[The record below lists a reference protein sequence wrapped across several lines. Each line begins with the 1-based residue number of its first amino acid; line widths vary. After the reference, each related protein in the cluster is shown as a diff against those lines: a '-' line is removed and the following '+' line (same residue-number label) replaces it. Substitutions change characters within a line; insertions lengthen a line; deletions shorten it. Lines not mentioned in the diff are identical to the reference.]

1 MRFADSKMIK
11 GKLKGIKTHLQQ
23 SGLLVFILIMAVVL
37 ALLSDRFLTPANLI
51 NILRQA
57 SINGIISVGMML
69 VILTAGIDLSVGAIL
84 ALSVVVTAD
93 LMHQGLPP
101 FAAAAL
107 GLGIGG
113 FLGFVNGWLV
123 SRIRVPPFIATLG
136 MMSFARGLALA
147 YTGGKPV
154 TGLDEGF
161 RLLGTGIVGPI
172 PMPVIIAFLVF
183 LSGYILLAQTRVGT
197 YLYALGENQE
207 AALFSGIATGFYTRF
222 VFTASGVLAALSG
235 MILIARLD
243 SAQPVIGLGY
253 EFDAIAAVVIGGTS
267 LAGGE
272 GRLSGTLLG
281 VLIIAMLNNAL
292 NLINVSSFYE
302 GIVKGM
308 VIALALILHGL
319 VRKL

>member
-1 MRFADSKMIK
+1 M
-11 GKLKGIKTHLQQ
+11 GKIKGIKTQLQQ
-23 SGLLVFILIMAVVL
+23 SGLLVFILIMVVVL
-37 ALLSDRFLTPANLI
+37 TLLSDRFLTPANLI

-101 FAAAAL
+101 FVAAVL

-161 RLLGTGIVGPI
+161 RFLGTGIVGPI

-183 LSGYILLAQTRVGT
+183 LSGYILLAKTRVGT

-207 AALFSGIATGFYTRF
+207 AAWFSGIATGFYTKF

-319 VRKL
+319 VSKL

>member
-1 MRFADSKMIK
+1 MAETSKFK
-11 GKLKGIKTHLQQ
+11 KQLQQ
-23 SGLLVFILIMAVVL
+23 SGLLVFVLLMAGVL
-37 ALLSDRFLTPANLI
+37 ALLSDRFLTAPNLI

-69 VILTAGIDLSVGAIL
+69 VILTAGIDLSVGSIL
-84 ALSVVVTAD
+84 ALTVVVTAD
-93 LMHQGLPP
+93 LMHQGVPVTLAV
-101 FAAAAL
+101 AA

-113 FLGFVNGWLV
+113 SLGFINGLLV
-123 SRIRVPPFIATLG
+123 SKVRVPPFIATLG

-147 YTGGKPV
+147 YTGGKPI

-161 RLLGTGIVGPI
+161 RFLGTGVVASI
-172 PMPVIIAFLVF
+172 PMPVIIAFFVLLV
-183 LSGYILLAQTRVGT
+183 GYLLLDKTRIGT
-197 YLYALGENQE
+197 YLYALGENRE
-207 AALFSGIATGFYTRF
+207 AAYFSGIATGFYTKF
-222 VFTASGVLAALSG
+222 VYTASGMLAALAG

-243 SAQPVIGLGY
+243 SAQPVIGRGY

-272 GRLSGTLLG
+272 GKISGTLLG
-281 VLIIAMLNNAL
+281 VLIIAMLNNGL

-302 GIVKGM
+302 QIVKGV

>member
-1 MRFADSKMIK
+1 MIM
-11 GKLKGIKTHLQQ
+11 GNIRGIKTHLQQ
-23 SGLLVFILIMAVVL
+23 SGLLVFILIMVGVL
-37 ALLSDRFLTPANLI
+37 TLLSDRFLTPANLI

-101 FAAAAL
+101 LVAAVL

-113 FLGFVNGWLV
+113 FLGFINGWLV

-154 TGLDEGF
+154 TGLDDGF
-161 RLLGTGIVGPI
+161 RFLGTGIVGRI

-183 LSGYILLAQTRVGT
+183 LSGYILLAKTRVGT
-197 YLYALGENQE
+197 YLYALGENRE
-207 AALFSGIATGFYTRF
+207 AALFSGIATGFYTKF

>member
-1 MRFADSKMIK
+1 MDKTTYIK
-11 GKLKGIKTHLQQ
+11 NHLQQ
-23 SGLLVFILIMAVVL
+23 SGLLVFILLMAAVL
-37 ALLSDRFLTPANLI
+37 TFLSDRFLTAPNLV

-69 VILTAGIDLSVGAIL
+69 VILTAGIDLSVGSIL
-84 ALSVVVTAD
+84 ALTVVVTAD
-93 LMHQGLPP
+93 LMHQDIPVFLAV
-101 FAAAAL
+101 AA
-107 GLGIGG
+107 GMGIGG
-113 FLGFVNGWLV
+113 LLGLVNGMLI
-123 SRIRVPPFIATLG
+123 SRMKVPPFIATLG

-154 TGLDEGF
+154 TGFDEGF
-161 RLLGTGIVGPI
+161 RFLGTGVIAQI
-172 PMPVIIAFLVF
+172 PMPVIIAFIVL
-183 LSGYILLAQTRVGT
+183 LSGYILLTKTRVGI
-197 YLYALGENQE
+197 YLYALGENRE
-207 AALFSGIATGFYTRF
+207 AAYFSGIATTMYTNL
-222 VFTASGVLAALSG
+222 VYTVSGILAALSG

-243 SAQPVIGLGY
+243 SAQPVIGMGY

-272 GRLSGTLLG
+272 GKISGTLLG
-281 VLIIAMLNNAL
+281 VLIIAMLNNGL

-302 GIVKGM
+302 QIVKGV

>member
-1 MRFADSKMIK
+1 MIM
-11 GKLKGIKTHLQQ
+11 GKIKGIKTHLQQ
-23 SGLLVFILIMAVVL
+23 SGLLVFILIMVGVL
-37 ALLSDRFLTPANLI
+37 TLLSDRFLTPANLI

-101 FAAAAL
+101 FVAAVL
-107 GLGIGG
+107 GLGLGG

-161 RLLGTGIVGPI
+161 RFLGTGIVGRI

-183 LSGYILLAQTRVGT
+183 LSGYILLAKTRVGT

-207 AALFSGIATGFYTRF
+207 AALFSGIATGFYTKF

-267 LAGGE
+267 LAGGD

-319 VRKL
+319 VRKI

>member
-1 MRFADSKMIK
+1 MENIK
-11 GKLKGIKTHLQQ
+11 NIKNHLQQ
-23 SGLLVFILIMAVVL
+23 SGLLVFIVIMAAVL
-37 ALLSDRFLTPANLI
+37 TFLSDRFLTVPNIL

-84 ALSVVVTAD
+84 ALAVVITAD
-93 LMHQGLPP
+93 LMQQNIPVFPAVLS
-101 FAAAAL
+101 

-113 FLGFVNGWLV
+113 FLGFINGWLI
-123 SRIRVPPFIATLG
+123 SRIKVPPFIATLG

-161 RLLGTGIVGPI
+161 RFLGTGTIAHI
-172 PMPVIIAFLVF
+172 PMPVIISFFVL
-183 LSGYILLAQTRVGT
+183 LTGYILLTKTRVGT
-197 YLYALGENQE
+197 YLYALGENRN
-207 AALFSGIATGFYTRF
+207 AAFFSGIATDFYTKF
-222 VFTASGVLAALSG
+222 VYTASGILAALAG

-243 SAQPVIGLGY
+243 SAQPVIGIGY

-272 GRLSGTLLG
+272 GKISGTLSG

-292 NLINVSSFYE
+292 NLLNVSSFYE
-302 GIVKGM
+302 GIAKGI

>member
-1 MRFADSKMIK
+1 MIM
-11 GKLKGIKTHLQQ
+11 GKIKGIKTQLQQ
-23 SGLLVFILIMAVVL
+23 SGLLVFILIMVGVL
-37 ALLSDRFLTPANLI
+37 TLLSDRFLTPANLI

-101 FAAAAL
+101 FVAAVL

-161 RLLGTGIVGPI
+161 RFLGTGIVGRI

-183 LSGYILLAQTRVGT
+183 LSGYILLAKTRVGT

-207 AALFSGIATGFYTRF
+207 AAWFSGIATGFYTKF

>member
-1 MRFADSKMIK
+1 
-11 GKLKGIKTHLQQ
+11 
-23 SGLLVFILIMAVVL
+23 
-37 ALLSDRFLTPANLI
+37 
-51 NILRQA
+51 
-57 SINGIISVGMML
+57 
-69 VILTAGIDLSVGAIL
+69 
-84 ALSVVVTAD
+84 
-93 LMHQGLPP
+93 
-101 FAAAAL
+101 
-107 GLGIGG
+107 
-113 FLGFVNGWLV
+113 
-123 SRIRVPPFIATLG
+123 
-136 MMSFARGLALA
+136 
-147 YTGGKPV
+147 
-154 TGLDEGF
+154 
-161 RLLGTGIVGPI
+161 
-172 PMPVIIAFLVF
+172 
-183 LSGYILLAQTRVGT
+183 
-197 YLYALGENQE
+197 
-207 AALFSGIATGFYTRF
+207 
-222 VFTASGVLAALSG
+222 VLAALSG

>member
-1 MRFADSKMIK
+1 MGNIK
-11 GKLKGIKTHLQQ
+11 RYKPYLQQ
-23 SGLLVFILIMAVVL
+23 SGLLMSVL
-37 ALLSDRFLTPANLI
+37 LMVGVLTLLSDRFLTAPNLI

-57 SINGIISVGMML
+57 SINGIISAGMML
-69 VILTAGIDLSVGAIL
+69 VILIAGIDLSVGAIL
-84 ALSVVVTAD
+84 ALTVVVTAD
-93 LMHQGLPP
+93 LMHQGLSP
-101 FAAAAL
+101 FIAVVS

-113 FLGFVNGWLV
+113 ILGYINGWLV
-123 SRIRVPPFIATLG
+123 SRINVPPFIATLG
-136 MMSFARGLALA
+136 MMSFSRGLALA

-161 RLLGTGIVGPI
+161 RFLGTGVIANI

-183 LSGYILLAQTRVGT
+183 LAGYILLTKTRVGL

-207 AALFSGIATGFYTRF
+207 AALFSGIATGFYTKF
-222 VFTASGVLAALSG
+222 VFTVSGILSALAG

-243 SAQPVIGLGY
+243 SAQPVIGMGY

-272 GRLSGTLLG
+272 GKLSGTLLG

-302 GIVKGM
+302 GIVKGI
-308 VIALALILHGL
+308 VISLALILHGL

>member
-1 MRFADSKMIK
+1 MII
-11 GKLKGIKTHLQQ
+11 GKIKGIKTQLQQ
-23 SGLLVFILIMAVVL
+23 SGLLVFILIMVGVL
-37 ALLSDRFLTPANLI
+37 TLLSDRFLTPANLI

-101 FAAAAL
+101 FVATVL

-161 RLLGTGIVGPI
+161 RYLGTGIVGRI

-183 LSGYILLAQTRVGT
+183 LSGYILLTKTRVGT

-207 AALFSGIATGFYTRF
+207 AAWFSGIATGFYTKF

-272 GRLSGTLLG
+272 GRVSGTLLG

>member
-1 MRFADSKMIK
+1 MIM
-11 GKLKGIKTHLQQ
+11 GKIKGIKTQLQQ
-23 SGLLVFILIMAVVL
+23 SGLLVFILIMVVVL
-37 ALLSDRFLTPANLI
+37 TLLSDRFLTPANLI

-101 FAAAAL
+101 FVATVL

-161 RLLGTGIVGPI
+161 RYLGTGIVGRI

-183 LSGYILLAQTRVGT
+183 LSGYILLTKTRVGT

-207 AALFSGIATGFYTRF
+207 AAWFSGIATGFYTKF

-272 GRLSGTLLG
+272 GRVSGTLLG

>member
-1 MRFADSKMIK
+1 MIM
-11 GKLKGIKTHLQQ
+11 GKIKGIKTQLQQ
-23 SGLLVFILIMAVVL
+23 SGLLVFILIMVGVL
-37 ALLSDRFLTPANLI
+37 TLLSDRFLTPANLI

-101 FAAAAL
+101 FVATVL

-161 RLLGTGIVGPI
+161 RYLGTGIVGRI

-183 LSGYILLAQTRVGT
+183 LSGYILLTKTRVGT

-207 AALFSGIATGFYTRF
+207 AAWFSGIATGFYTKF

-272 GRLSGTLLG
+272 GRVSGTLLG

>member
-1 MRFADSKMIK
+1 M
-11 GKLKGIKTHLQQ
+11 
-23 SGLLVFILIMAVVL
+23 VVVL
-37 ALLSDRFLTPANLI
+37 TLLSDRFLTPANLI

-101 FAAAAL
+101 FVAAVL

-161 RLLGTGIVGPI
+161 RFLGTGIVGRI

-183 LSGYILLAQTRVGT
+183 LSGYILLAKTRVGT

-207 AALFSGIATGFYTRF
+207 AAWFSGIATGFYTKF

>member
-1 MRFADSKMIK
+1 MIM
-11 GKLKGIKTHLQQ
+11 GKIKGIKTHLQQ
-23 SGLLVFILIMAVVL
+23 SGLLVFILIMVGVL
-37 ALLSDRFLTPANLI
+37 TLLSDRFLTPANLI

-101 FAAAAL
+101 FVAAVL
-107 GLGIGG
+107 GLGLGG

-161 RLLGTGIVGPI
+161 RFLGTGIVGRI

-183 LSGYILLAQTRVGT
+183 LSGYILLAKTRVGT

-207 AALFSGIATGFYTRF
+207 AALFSGIATGFYTKF

-319 VRKL
+319 VRKI

>member
-1 MRFADSKMIK
+1 M
-11 GKLKGIKTHLQQ
+11 GKIKGIKTQLQQ
-23 SGLLVFILIMAVVL
+23 SGLLVFILIMVGVL
-37 ALLSDRFLTPANLI
+37 TLLSDRFLTPANLI

-101 FAAAAL
+101 FVATVL

-161 RLLGTGIVGPI
+161 RYLGTGIVGRI

-183 LSGYILLAQTRVGT
+183 LSGYILLTKTRVGT

-207 AALFSGIATGFYTRF
+207 AAWFSGIATGFYTKF

-272 GRLSGTLLG
+272 GRVSGTLLG

>member
-1 MRFADSKMIK
+1 MII
-11 GKLKGIKTHLQQ
+11 GKIKGIKTQLQQ
-23 SGLLVFILIMAVVL
+23 SGLLVFILIMVGVL
-37 ALLSDRFLTPANLI
+37 TLLSDRFLTPANLI

-93 LMHQGLPP
+93 LMHHGLPP
-101 FAAAAL
+101 FVAAVL

-161 RLLGTGIVGPI
+161 RYLGTGIVGRI

-183 LSGYILLAQTRVGT
+183 LSGYILLTKTRVGT

-207 AALFSGIATGFYTRF
+207 AAWFSGIATGFYTKF

-272 GRLSGTLLG
+272 GRVSGTLLG

>member
-1 MRFADSKMIK
+1 MIM
-11 GKLKGIKTHLQQ
+11 GKIKGIKTHLQQ
-23 SGLLVFILIMAVVL
+23 SGLLVFILIMVVVL
-37 ALLSDRFLTPANLI
+37 TLLSDRFLTPANLI

-101 FAAAAL
+101 FVAAVL

-161 RLLGTGIVGPI
+161 RFLGTGIVGRI
-172 PMPVIIAFLVF
+172 PMPVIIVFLVF
-183 LSGYILLAQTRVGT
+183 LSGYILLAKTRVGT

-207 AALFSGIATGFYTRF
+207 AALFSGIATGFYTKF

>member
-1 MRFADSKMIK
+1 MIM
-11 GKLKGIKTHLQQ
+11 GKIKGIKTHLQQ
-23 SGLLVFILIMAVVL
+23 SGLLVFILIMVVVL
-37 ALLSDRFLTPANLI
+37 TLLSDRFLTPANLI

-101 FAAAAL
+101 FVAAVL

-161 RLLGTGIVGPI
+161 RFLGTGIVGRI

-183 LSGYILLAQTRVGT
+183 LSGYILLAKTRVGT

-207 AALFSGIATGFYTRF
+207 AALFSGIATGFYTKF

>member
-1 MRFADSKMIK
+1 MR
-11 GKLKGIKTHLQQ
+11 GIKAYLQQ
-23 SGLLVFILIMAVVL
+23 SGLLIFILIMVGVL

-93 LMHQGLPP
+93 LMHRDLPP
-101 FAAAAL
+101 LLAATAGLSL
-107 GLGIGG
+107 GGL
-113 FLGFVNGWLV
+113 LGFVNGWLV
-123 SRIRVPPFIATLG
+123 SRIKVPPFIATLG

-154 TGLDEGF
+154 TGLDAGF
-161 RLLGTGIVGPI
+161 RFLGTGLVAHI
-172 PMPVIIAFLVF
+172 PMPIIIAALVF
-183 LSGYILLAQTRVGT
+183 LAGYLLLSQTRIGA
-197 YLYALGENQE
+197 YLYALGENRE
-207 AALFSGIATGFYTRF
+207 AALFSGIATGFYTKF

-292 NLINVSSFYE
+292 NLTNVSSFYE

>member
-1 MRFADSKMIK
+1 MIM
-11 GKLKGIKTHLQQ
+11 GKIKGIKTHLQQ
-23 SGLLVFILIMAVVL
+23 SGLLVFILIMVGVL
-37 ALLSDRFLTPANLI
+37 TLLSDRFLTPANLI

-101 FAAAAL
+101 FVAAVL
-107 GLGIGG
+107 GLGLGG

-161 RLLGTGIVGPI
+161 RFLGTGIVGRI

-183 LSGYILLAQTRVGT
+183 LSGYILLAKTRVGT

-207 AALFSGIATGFYTRF
+207 AALFSGIATGFYTKF

-267 LAGGE
+267 LAGGD
-272 GRLSGTLLG
+272 GRLSGTLFG

-319 VRKL
+319 VRKI

>member
-1 MRFADSKMIK
+1 MII
-11 GKLKGIKTHLQQ
+11 GKIKGIKTQLQQ
-23 SGLLVFILIMAVVL
+23 SGLLVFILIMVGVL
-37 ALLSDRFLTPANLI
+37 TLLSDRFLTPANLI

-101 FAAAAL
+101 FVAAVL

-161 RLLGTGIVGPI
+161 RFLGTGIVGRI

-183 LSGYILLAQTRVGT
+183 LSGYILLTKTRVGT

-207 AALFSGIATGFYTRF
+207 AAWFSGIATGFYTKF

-272 GRLSGTLLG
+272 GRVSGTLLG

>member
-1 MRFADSKMIK
+1 MIM
-11 GKLKGIKTHLQQ
+11 GKIKGIKTQLQQ
-23 SGLLVFILIMAVVL
+23 SGLLVFILIMVGVL
-37 ALLSDRFLTPANLI
+37 TLLSDRFLTPANLI

-101 FAAAAL
+101 FVAAVL

-161 RLLGTGIVGPI
+161 RFLGTGIVGRI

-183 LSGYILLAQTRVGT
+183 LSGYILLAKTRVGT

-207 AALFSGIATGFYTRF
+207 AALFSGIATGFYTKF

>member
-1 MRFADSKMIK
+1 MIM
-11 GKLKGIKTHLQQ
+11 GNIRVIKTHLQQ
-23 SGLLVFILIMAVVL
+23 SGLLVFILIMVGVL
-37 ALLSDRFLTPANLI
+37 TLLSDRFLTSANLI

-101 FAAAAL
+101 FVAAVS

-123 SRIRVPPFIATLG
+123 SRISVPPFIATLG

-161 RLLGTGIVGPI
+161 RFLGTGIVGRI

-183 LSGYILLAQTRVGT
+183 VSGYILLAKTRVGT
-197 YLYALGENQE
+197 YLYALGENRE
-207 AALFSGIATGFYTRF
+207 AALFSGIATGFYTTF

>member
-1 MRFADSKMIK
+1 MIMRKIK
-11 GKLKGIKTHLQQ
+11 AIKTHLQQ
-23 SGLLVFILIMAVVL
+23 SGLLVFIAIMVVIL
-37 ALLSDRFLTPANLI
+37 TLLSDRFLTPANLI

-101 FAAAAL
+101 FVATVL
-107 GLGIGG
+107 GIGIGG

-161 RLLGTGIVGPI
+161 RFLGTGIVGRI

-183 LSGYILLAQTRVGT
+183 LSGYMLLAKTRVGT

-207 AALFSGIATGFYTRF
+207 AALYSGIPTRFYTKF

>member
-1 MRFADSKMIK
+1 MIM
-11 GKLKGIKTHLQQ
+11 GKIKGIKTHLQQ
-23 SGLLVFILIMAVVL
+23 SGLLVFILIMVVVL
-37 ALLSDRFLTPANLI
+37 TLLSDRFLTPANLI

-101 FAAAAL
+101 FVAAVL

-161 RLLGTGIVGPI
+161 RYLGTGIVGRI

-183 LSGYILLAQTRVGT
+183 LSGYILLTKTRVGT

-207 AALFSGIATGFYTRF
+207 AALFSGIATGFYTKF

>member
-1 MRFADSKMIK
+1 M
-11 GKLKGIKTHLQQ
+11 
-23 SGLLVFILIMAVVL
+23 
-37 ALLSDRFLTPANLI
+37 
-51 NILRQA
+51 
-57 SINGIISVGMML
+57 
-69 VILTAGIDLSVGAIL
+69 
-84 ALSVVVTAD
+84 
-93 LMHQGLPP
+93 
-101 FAAAAL
+101 
-107 GLGIGG
+107 
-113 FLGFVNGWLV
+113 
-123 SRIRVPPFIATLG
+123 
-136 MMSFARGLALA
+136 
-147 YTGGKPV
+147 

-161 RLLGTGIVGPI
+161 RFLGTGIVGPI

-183 LSGYILLAQTRVGT
+183 LSGYILLAKTRVGT

-207 AALFSGIATGFYTRF
+207 AALFSGIATGFYTKF

>member
-1 MRFADSKMIK
+1 M
-11 GKLKGIKTHLQQ
+11 GKTKGIKTHLQQ
-23 SGLLVFILIMAVVL
+23 SGLLIFILIMVGVL
-37 ALLSDRFLTPANLI
+37 TLLSDRFLTPANLI

-101 FAAAAL
+101 FVAAVL

-161 RLLGTGIVGPI
+161 RFLGTGIVGRIPI
-172 PMPVIIAFLVF
+172 PVIIAFLVF
-183 LSGYILLAQTRVGT
+183 LSGYILLAKTRVGT
-197 YLYALGENQE
+197 YLYALGENQQ
-207 AALFSGIATGFYTRF
+207 AALFSGIATGFYTKF

-319 VRKL
+319 VRKI

>member
-1 MRFADSKMIK
+1 MDNTKNIK
-11 GKLKGIKTHLQQ
+11 NHLQQ
-23 SGLLVFILIMAVVL
+23 SGLLVFILLMAAVL
-37 ALLSDRFLTPANLI
+37 TFLSDRFLTAPNLV

-69 VILTAGIDLSVGAIL
+69 VILTAGIDLSVGSIL
-84 ALSVVVTAD
+84 ALTVVVTAE
-93 LMHQGLPP
+93 LMHRDIPVFLAVTAGM
-101 FAAAAL
+101 
-107 GLGIGG
+107 GIGG
-113 FLGFVNGWLV
+113 LLGFVNGVLI
-123 SRIRVPPFIATLG
+123 SRVKVPPFIATLG

-154 TGLDEGF
+154 TGFDEGF
-161 RLLGTGIVGPI
+161 RFIGTGVIANI
-172 PMPVIIAFLVF
+172 PMPVIIAFVVL
-183 LSGYILLAQTRVGT
+183 LSGYILLTRTRVGT
-197 YLYALGENQE
+197 YLYALGENRE
-207 AALFSGIATGFYTRF
+207 AAFFSGIATGFYTNF
-222 VFTASGVLAALSG
+222 VYTVSGILAALSG

-243 SAQPVIGLGY
+243 SAQPVIGMGY

-272 GRLSGTLLG
+272 GKISGTLLG
-281 VLIIAMLNNAL
+281 VLIIAMLNNGL

-302 GIVKGM
+302 QIVKGV

>member
-1 MRFADSKMIK
+1 M
-11 GKLKGIKTHLQQ
+11 GKIKGIKTHLQQ
-23 SGLLVFILIMAVVL
+23 SGLLVFILIMVVVL
-37 ALLSDRFLTPANLI
+37 TLLSDRFLTPANLI

-101 FAAAAL
+101 FVAAVL

-113 FLGFVNGWLV
+113 FLGFANGWLV

-161 RLLGTGIVGPI
+161 RFLGTGIVGRI

-183 LSGYILLAQTRVGT
+183 LSGYILLAKTRVGT

-207 AALFSGIATGFYTRF
+207 AALFSGIATGFYTKF

>member
-1 MRFADSKMIK
+1 M
-11 GKLKGIKTHLQQ
+11 GKIKGIKTHLQQ
-23 SGLLVFILIMAVVL
+23 SGLLVFILIMVVVL
-37 ALLSDRFLTPANLI
+37 TLLSDRFLTPANLI

-93 LMHQGLPP
+93 LMQQGLPP
-101 FAAAAL
+101 FGATAL

-161 RLLGTGIVGPI
+161 RFLGTGIVGRI

-183 LSGYILLAQTRVGT
+183 LSGYILLAKTRVGT

-207 AALFSGIATGFYTRF
+207 AALFSGIATGFYTKF

>member
-1 MRFADSKMIK
+1 MKNIK
-11 GKLKGIKTHLQQ
+11 NFKSSLQQ
-23 SGLLVFILIMAVVL
+23 SGLLVFIILMVGSL
-37 ALLSDRFLTPANLI
+37 SFMSDRFLTAPNLI

-84 ALSVVVTAD
+84 ALTVVVTAD
-93 LMHQGLPP
+93 LMQGSTPVLLAV
-101 FAAAAL
+101 FL
-107 GLGIGG
+107 GLGAGG
-113 FLGFVNGWLV
+113 LLGFINGWLI
-123 SRIRVPPFIATLG
+123 SRVKVPPFIATLG

-154 TGLDEGF
+154 TGLDPGF
-161 RLLGTGIVGPI
+161 RFLGTGVVAHI
-172 PMPVIIAFLVF
+172 PMPVIVAFLV
-183 LSGYILLAQTRVGT
+183 LIAGYILLTQTRAGS

-207 AALFSGIATGFYTRF
+207 AAFFSGIATGFYTKF
-222 VFTASGVLAALSG
+222 VYTASGVLAALAG

-272 GRLSGTLLG
+272 GKISGTLLG

-292 NLINVSSFYE
+292 NLLNVSSFYE
-302 GIVKGM
+302 GIAKGI

>member
-1 MRFADSKMIK
+1 MIM
-11 GKLKGIKTHLQQ
+11 GKIKGIKTHLQQ
-23 SGLLVFILIMAVVL
+23 SGLLVFILIMVVVL
-37 ALLSDRFLTPANLI
+37 TLLSDRFLTPANLI

-101 FAAAAL
+101 FVAAVL

-161 RLLGTGIVGPI
+161 RFLGTGIVGPI

-183 LSGYILLAQTRVGT
+183 LSGYILLAKTRVGT
-197 YLYALGENQE
+197 YLYALGENRE
-207 AALFSGIATGFYTRF
+207 AALFSGIATGFYTKF

-267 LAGGE
+267 LAGGD

>member
-1 MRFADSKMIK
+1 MIM
-11 GKLKGIKTHLQQ
+11 GKIKGIKTHLQQ
-23 SGLLVFILIMAVVL
+23 SGLLVFILIMVGVL
-37 ALLSDRFLTPANLI
+37 TLLSDRFLTPANLI

-57 SINGIISVGMML
+57 SINGIISVGMTL

-101 FAAAAL
+101 FVAAVL
-107 GLGIGG
+107 GLGLGG

-161 RLLGTGIVGPI
+161 RFLGTGIVGRI

-183 LSGYILLAQTRVGT
+183 LSGYILLAKTRVGT

-207 AALFSGIATGFYTRF
+207 AALFSGIAKGFYTKF

-267 LAGGE
+267 LAGGD

-308 VIALALILHGL
+308 VIALALILHG
-319 VRKL
+319 

>member
-1 MRFADSKMIK
+1 
-11 GKLKGIKTHLQQ
+11 
-23 SGLLVFILIMAVVL
+23 
-37 ALLSDRFLTPANLI
+37 
-51 NILRQA
+51 
-57 SINGIISVGMML
+57 
-69 VILTAGIDLSVGAIL
+69 
-84 ALSVVVTAD
+84 
-93 LMHQGLPP
+93 MHHGLPP
-101 FAAAAL
+101 FVAAVL

-161 RLLGTGIVGPI
+161 RFLGTGIVGRI

-183 LSGYILLAQTRVGT
+183 LSGYILLAKTRVGT

-207 AALFSGIATGFYTRF
+207 AAWFSGIATGFYTKF

>member
-1 MRFADSKMIK
+1 MIM
-11 GKLKGIKTHLQQ
+11 GKIKAIKTHLQQ
-23 SGLLVFILIMAVVL
+23 SGLLLFILIGVVVL
-37 ALLSDRFLTPANLI
+37 TLLSDRFLTPANLI

-93 LMHQGLPP
+93 LMHLGLPP
-101 FAAAAL
+101 FAATVL

-113 FLGFVNGWLV
+113 LLGFVNGWLV

-161 RLLGTGIVGPI
+161 RFLGTGIVGRI

-183 LSGYILLAQTRVGT
+183 LFGYILLAKTRVGT

-207 AALFSGIATGFYTRF
+207 AALFSGIATRFYTKF